1 MENDIQPENR
11 NKAWSMKMKMTVLV
25 IGYLAVGTVM
35 SLTGRNSPK
44 QCGCIPPR
52 TEPGAQESQD
62 AQHGTRPRLLD
73 LGATTCTPCK
83 KMMPVLDELKTQY
96 EGRLDVQFV
105 DVWRMPG
112 VANQYGVESIPT
124 QLFFAASGKELYRHK
139 GFFAKDEILSKW
151 VELGVD
157 LKK

>member
-1 MENDIQPENR
+1 MENSIQPEKPS
-11 NKAWSMKMKMTVLV
+11 KAGRRRQRLSVIGVLV
-25 IGYLAVGTVM
+25 VGTVM
-35 SLTGRNSPK
+35 ASPDGTARISAAVFRPGRSPAST
-44 QCGCIPPR
+44 ILR
-52 TEPGAQESQD
+52 TRSKVLGQGSWTW
-62 AQHGTRPRLLD
+62 GPRLVFHARRLI
-73 LGATTCTPCK
+73 
-83 KMMPVLDELKTQY
+83 PVLDELKTEY

-105 DVWRMPG
+105 DVWKMPD

-124 QLFFAASGKELYRHK
+124 QIFFDASGKELYRHK